1 MGKYGSFNSDQ
12 RSSRSR
18 SRSPRPDGDVD
29 VACALSDPDLQ
40 RALCDEVSTRF
51 VHCFICERAV
61 EKSRSERLRTDD
73 LNAACRQ
80 VRCPWPLCVGRACH
94 AAARNRW
101 IDFCLA
107 SEDEEA
113 SFWRGEK
120 NEHSTNDLNVSR
132 SRPSC
137 PPQSKKA
144 VSPKAEN
151 PARTKSHPEHP
162 RT

>member
-1 MGKYGSFNSDQ
+1 MPRGAPNS

-18 SRSPRPDGDVD
+18 SRSPRPDGEVN
-29 VACALSDPDLQ
+29 VACHLIDPALQQALLNDL
-40 RALCDEVSTRF
+40 STRL

-61 EKSRSERLRTDD
+61 ERGRSERLRADD

-120 NEHSTNDLNVSR
+120 NEHSTTRASSR
-132 SRPSC
+132 AP
-137 PPQSKKA
+137 
-144 VSPKAEN
+144 E
-151 PARTKSHPEHP
+151 ARRED
-162 RT
+162 RLRG